1 MKESVLLPSKLK
13 QRRKPLPRQFKMR
26 LLRNILWMK
35 PSEKLVL
42 MRLRKW
48 LRREQLP
55 DKLRKTLLVKS
66 LMPNKSGK
74 RKKRPKEISLLA
86 LPVKPNMSSLL
97 LMPIDSATLIHS
109 VMAGH

>member
-1 MKESVLLPSKLK
+1 
-13 QRRKPLPRQFKMR
+13 
-26 LLRNILWMK
+26 MK

-48 LRREQLP
+48 HRKEQLP

-66 LMPNKSGK
+66 LTPNKSGK
-74 RKKRPKEISLLA
+74 RKKRLKEISLLA

-97 LMPIDSATLIHS
+97 LMLIDSAMLNHN